1 MNAAAVN
8 TVLPSATLSSSS
20 ASAPSA
26 SQQPNAP
33 AIWDFDTPMLHAW
46 VQKSAPLHVDPNVSE
61 QLWSQLLLSLEALR
75 ETVETVDPD
84 RSNGN
89 GNGNFNDEDG
99 EAEQMDG
106 PESRRKRRKKVVTI
120 RTLHDP
126 YHLWISAWKDRPPGD
141 GPSQVL
147 GDDADDMP
155 STTGGKIT
163 QLTLGG
169 MINAV
174 LGVVGGVTHQTV
186 PSLAAIKARHAE
198 IIAANGGSTTTAL
211 SPTVTLLDGT
221 ALYEA
226 AARLHRA
233 CATRIQADVLRTT
246 PLRIQDMLA
255 SDLSPQEFAGIRKR
269 IVDTVVR
276 GKGRALLVE
285 DEADDLAVA
294 PPAVAAN
301 AQSTAEKYQKCG
313 TCGNQDQATFVLDRK
328 NGDIICSNCGTVVS
342 ESLMH
347 EGSQYRKFEG
357 EVDRNHHGDAANP
370 LFSNAQ
376 NMSTSLGGTTMTT
389 MSRGM
394 GGGGGKSNLE
404 TILRNAH
411 AYTELNLSN
420 FGRSDRR
427 TRTGYKD
434 KQKKEAF
441 VQMAHVGDALNLH
454 EAVIQRAKEL
464 FAGFRDDRELVQQF
478 KGVIGKSVEHRVLRC
493 EQVVTMRSVGSRG
506 YTLIFRSLIPLPS
519 PRSVLVDCFR
529 TAIGG
534 RESNFEI
541 RGASGGFL
549 RYQ

>member
-1 MNAAAVN
+1 M
-8 TVLPSATLSSSS
+8 SSSTLSSP
-20 ASAPSA
+20 ASA
-26 SQQPNAP
+26 SQQPNGP

-46 VQKSAPLHVDPNVSE
+46 VQQSAPLHPDPNLSG
-61 QLWSQLLLSLEALR
+61 QLWSQLLLSLESLR
-75 ETVETVDPD
+75 ETVETIEPD
-84 RSNGN
+84 HFSNYDDDDDDN
-89 GNGNFNDEDG
+89 NNNEQDEVG
-99 EAEQMDG
+99 MDG

-126 YHLWISAWKDRPPGD
+126 YHLWISAWKDRPSGD
-141 GPSQVL
+141 GPSQVV

-155 STTGGKIT
+155 ATTGGKIA

-169 MINAV
+169 VVNAIV
-174 LGVVGGVTHQTV
+174 GVVGGVTHQTV
-186 PSLAAIKARHAE
+186 PSLSAIKARHAE
-198 IIAANGGSTTTAL
+198 LTANGAALGPTT
-211 SPTVTLLDGT
+211 PPLDAT

-301 AQSTAEKYQKCG
+301 AQSTAEKFQKCG
-313 TCGNQDQATFVLDRK
+313 TCGNHDQATFVLDRK

-342 ESLMH
+342 ESIMH

-370 LFSNAQ
+370 LFSNAS

-389 MSRGM
+389 MTRGM

-478 KGVIGKSVEHRVLRC
+478 KGVIGR
-493 EQVVTMRSVGSRG
+493 
-506 YTLIFRSLIPLPS
+506 S
-519 PRSVLVDCFR
+519 PRP
-529 TAIGG
+529 
-534 RESNFEI
+534 
-541 RGASGGFL
+541 RGCPIAQD
-549 RYQ
+549 R